1 MAARQRRLKQLK
13 EERAAES
20 SRQAEK
26 KAAEEAAAEEE
37 LAEVESRDVRAG
49 LGGLFRRGWGGGGM
63 RTLCSA
69 SAIRIK
75 ASFRGLSL

>member
-1 MAARQRRLKQLK
+1 MAFGLLDTDNRPMMASEDARMAARQRRLKQLK

-49 LGGLFRRGWGGGGM
+49 LGGLFRRG
-63 RTLCSA
+63 
-69 SAIRIK
+69 
-75 ASFRGLSL
+75 